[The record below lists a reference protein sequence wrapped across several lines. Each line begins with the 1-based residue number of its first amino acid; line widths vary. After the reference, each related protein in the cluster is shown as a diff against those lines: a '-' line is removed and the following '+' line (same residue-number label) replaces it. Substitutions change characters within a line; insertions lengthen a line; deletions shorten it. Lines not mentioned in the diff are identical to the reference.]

1 MLIRSR
7 LQQLLVV
14 LVCGTTPVVASSAET
29 VSVDDALIQRGQLFT
44 PINASLVMERWVRE
58 WKVLTKEL

>member
-14 LVCGTTPVVASSAET
+14 LVCGTTPVVARAAET
-29 VSVDDALIQRGQLFT
+29 VSVDDALIQRGQLVYSNQC
-44 PINASLVMERWVRE
+44 ISCHGEMVRE
-58 WKVLTKEL
+58 WKVLTKRL